1 MHPQIN
7 ELLICY
13 WLGVNSAYIRQDYA
27 DESLKQTSAPLERGK
42 QINKYKNNIFT
53 TFHRVLA
60 MASHYFVLYQE
71 TSYRQVTLPISCRLG
86 LR

>member
-7 ELLICY
+7 ALCY
-13 WLGVNSAYIRQDYA
+13 WLGVDSAYIRQDYA
-27 DESLKQTSAPLERGK
+27 DESLKQMSAPLERGK

-53 TFHRVLA
+53 TFCRVLA
-60 MASHYFVLYQE
+60 MASHYFVL
-71 TSYRQVTLPISCRLG
+71 LPRNLLQTGNIISCGLG